1 MSRRPASARRPVR
14 RVLCAPLSLALLLAP
29 WLAPACAGSSASGPP
44 RPAPTLAAAAD
55 LEPTRTFEIR
65 FGSELAGFLIDV
77 LPAPPGT
84 PDQRAYEPGT
94 ALIQARD
101 RTLLGFI
108 SPRGTTYRFDA
119 SGAARTVGFGS
130 RSTSITAFFRKND
143 PPTLVPIEG

>member
-1 MSRRPASARRPVR
+1 MAAMSRRPA
-14 RVLCAPLSLALLLAP
+14 LTLSALLLL
-29 WLAPACAGSSASGPP
+29 LAPACAGTGTAPADAE
-44 RPAPTLAAAAD
+44 RPARTLQSTAD
-55 LEPTRTFEIR
+55 LSPTRTFEIR

-77 LPAPPGT
+77 LPAPAGA

-101 RTLLGFI
+101 HTLLGFI

-119 SGAARTVGFGS
+119 SGEARTVGFGS

>member
-1 MSRRPASARRPVR
+1 MSRPA
-14 RVLCAPLSLALLLAP
+14 LTLSALLLV
-29 WLAPACAGSSASGPP
+29 LAPACAGPGSSDAD
-44 RPAPTLAAAAD
+44 RPARTLASTAD
-55 LEPTRTFEIR
+55 LSPTRTFEIR

-108 SPRGTTYRFDA
+108 SPHGTTYRFDA
-119 SGAARTVGFGS
+119 SGEARTVGFGS
-130 RSTSITAFFRKND
+130 RSTSISAFFRKND